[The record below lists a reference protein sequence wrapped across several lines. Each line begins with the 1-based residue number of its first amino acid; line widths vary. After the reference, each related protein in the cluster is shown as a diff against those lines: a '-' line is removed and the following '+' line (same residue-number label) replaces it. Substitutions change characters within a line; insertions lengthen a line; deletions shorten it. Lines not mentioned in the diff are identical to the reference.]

1 MEAVVLKGGEGTV
14 IPRPMTQGSVTVK
27 VAGETSTMFETQR
40 AAGDAGGPGS
50 HSHPGFDETFYV
62 ISGEWEFVAG
72 DRTVVAEA
80 GTVVHLPRGIFHRVR
95 STGRVDG
102 KLLGVAVPGG
112 IEDFFEEAAQP
123 ADDQPAVATAS
134 SSQRRP
140 DLPRADARGR
150 R

>member
-123 ADDQPAVATAS
+123 ADDAA
-134 SSQRRP
+134 
-140 DLPRADARGR
+140 GR
-150 R
+150 RHGIEFAATPRPPAR